1 MSLAN
6 DMVTRHNKSIY
17 DSTAIQHLA
26 RQIDTLYWQSSNP
39 DDSLYGENEGG
50 VLRQGDDLTRDE
62 YVWILRHVRIQH

>member
-6 DMVTRHNKSIY
+6 DMVTRRNKSIY
-17 DSTAIQHLA
+17 DSTAMQHLA

-39 DDSLYGENEGG
+39 DDPLYGENEGEI
-50 VLRQGDDLTRDE
+50 LRQGDDLTRDE